1 MNKWKIL
8 DESRGKLKYA
18 GEDEI
23 ISIILKN
30 RGIKTKKQIEEFLHP
45 NLSQIN
51 RKILEIKT
59 PGLIKALKRI
69 DSALKN
75 SESIVVYT
83 DYDVDGLSSGA
94 LLWECLY
101 KLGAQVM
108 PYVPN
113 RIDEGFGLSE
123 KGILEVKKKYNAS
136 LIITVDHGM
145 SAGSKIAFAK
155 KQGIDVIVIDHH
167 VKPSKTPDID
177 ILVHTTM
184 ICATALV
191 WYFCEELT
199 NYLKRSSDL
208 QSGKF
213 SHIENLDLVALATVC
228 DLIPLTGVNRI
239 LVKAGLKQL
248 RKTNRVGLNTLIKH
262 AGIIKEEI
270 DVYDLGHIIGPRI
283 NAIGRLTH
291 ALDALRL
298 LCTND
303 KIRAMS
309 LSEKLYDLNKKRQ
322 IMTEEAVI
330 LAKGMVINKTGLIFI
345 SHKSFQ
351 TGIIGLIAGRLTQD
365 ANLPSIVIAKGEK
378 ISKASARSIKGI
390 DIIAIIRKFEDIL
403 IDVGGHPQAAGFT
416 VETSK
421 IGLLESRLTD
431 FFQKNNLKSQQ
442 DKNIY
447 IDMVLNLTEITRDLY
462 AKLLLLEPFGVGNT
476 EPIFLSKNIEVTG
489 YSLVGRER
497 NHLKMKLKISRENH
511 DFIEAIGFKMGEI
524 SSQFNPERKIDILYS
539 LDENTWNSN
548 TRLQLRLKD
557 VRISEI
563 FYEKNSYN
571 HGNSASGQCGKAI
584 LAK

>member
-8 DESRGKLKYA
+8 DESRGKSNISK
-18 GEDEI
+18 EDEI

-45 NLSQIN
+45 DLSQIN
-51 RKILEIKT
+51 RKILGIKT
-59 PGLIKALKRI
+59 PGLLKALKRI
-69 DSALKN
+69 DSAIKN

-101 KLGAQVM
+101 KLGVKVM

-113 RIDEGFGLSE
+113 RIDEGYGLSE
-123 KGILEVKKKYNAS
+123 KGILDVKKIYKTS
-136 LIITVDHGM
+136 LIITVDHGI

-155 KQGIDVIVIDHH
+155 SRGIDIIVIDHH
-167 VKPSKTPDID
+167 VKPDKSPHID
-177 ILVHTTM
+177 ILVHTTL

-191 WYFCEELT
+191 WYFCEEVMS
-199 NYLKRSSDL
+199 YLKKSSDL
-208 QSGKF
+208 QNGNFFYK
-213 SHIENLDLVALATVC
+213 ENLDLVALATVC

-239 LVKAGLKQL
+239 FVKAGLEQL
-248 RKTNRVGLNTLIKH
+248 RKTKRVGLNTLIKH

-291 ALDALRL
+291 AIDALRL

-303 KIRAMS
+303 KIRAIS

-322 IMTEEAVI
+322 IITEESVI
-330 LAKGMVINKTGLIFI
+330 LAKSMVINKTGLIFI
-345 SHKSFQ
+345 SHESFQ

-365 ANLPSIVIAKGEK
+365 SNLPSIVIAKGEK

-390 DIIAIIRKFEDIL
+390 DIIAIIRKFEEIL

-416 VETSK
+416 IETSK
-421 IGLLESRLTD
+421 IGLLESKLAD
-431 FFQKNNLKSQQ
+431 FFQKNNLRKQQ
-442 DKNIY
+442 DKNIN
-447 IDMVLNLTEITRDLY
+447 IDMVLNMTEITGDLY

-476 EPIFLSKNIEVTG
+476 EPVFLSKNIKIAG
-489 YSLVGRER
+489 FSLVGRER
-497 NHLKMKLKISRENH
+497 NHLKMKLKISENITVNNNFSHDLEH

-524 SSQFNPERKIDILYS
+524 SSKFNPDRKIDILYS
-539 LDENTWNSN
+539 LDENTWNSK

-557 VRISEI
+557 VRIST
-563 FYEKNSYN
+563 
-571 HGNSASGQCGKAI
+571 
-584 LAK
+584 

>member
-8 DESRGKLKYA
+8 DESRGKSNISK
-18 GEDEI
+18 EDEI

-30 RGIKTKKQIEEFLHP
+30 RGIKTKKQKEEFLHP
-45 NLSQIN
+45 DLSQIT
-51 RKILEIKT
+51 RKILRIKNV
-59 PGLIKALKRI
+59 GLLKALQRI
-69 DSALKN
+69 DTALKN

-101 KLGAQVM
+101 SFEAHVM

-113 RIDEGFGLSE
+113 RLEEGYGLSE
-123 KGILEVKKKYNAS
+123 KGILEVKKKYNTS
-136 LIITVDHGM
+136 LIITVDHGI
-145 SAGSKIAFAK
+145 SAGSKIAYAK
-155 KQGIDVIVIDHH
+155 KLGIDVIVIDHH
-167 VKPSKTPDID
+167 VKPSKIPDID

-208 QSGKF
+208 QNGKF
-213 SHIENLDLVALATVC
+213 SYIENLDLVALATVC
-228 DLIPLTGVNRI
+228 DLIPLVGVNRI
-239 LVKAGLKQL
+239 FVKAGLEQL
-248 RKTNRVGLNTLIKH
+248 RKTKRVGLNTLMIH
-262 AGIIKEEI
+262 AGITKEEI

-283 NAIGRLTH
+283 NAVGRLTH
-291 ALDALRL
+291 AIDALRL

-303 KIRAMS
+303 RIRAMS

-330 LAKGMVINKTGLIFI
+330 LAKDMVDKKRGLIFI
-345 SHKSFQ
+345 SHENFQ
-351 TGIIGLIAGRLTQD
+351 IGIIGLIAGRLTQEF
-365 ANLPSIVIAKGEK
+365 NLPSIVIAKGEK

-421 IGLLESRLTD
+421 IGLLESRLTN
-431 FFQKNNLKSQQ
+431 FFQKNNLKNQQ

-447 IDMVLNLTEITRDLY
+447 IDMVLNLTEITGNLY

-476 EPIFLSKNIEVTG
+476 EPVFLSKNIMIAG
-489 YSLVGRER
+489 FSLVGRNR
-497 NHLKMKLKISRENH
+497 NHLKMKLKIREKQH
-511 DFIEAIGFKMGEI
+511 DFIEAIGFNMGEI
-524 SSQFNPERKIDILYS
+524 TDKFRSDSKIDTVYS
-539 LDENTWNSN
+539 LVENKWNSN
-548 TRLQLRLKD
+548 VHLQLKIKD
-557 VRISEI
+557 VRIS
-563 FYEKNSYN
+563 S
-571 HGNSASGQCGKAI
+571 
-584 LAK
+584 

>member
-8 DESRGKLKYA
+8 DESRGKSNISK
-18 GEDEI
+18 EDEI

-30 RGIKTKKQIEEFLHP
+30 RGIKTKKQIKEFLHP
-45 NLSQIN
+45 DLSQIN
-51 RKILEIKT
+51 RKILGIKT
-59 PGLIKALKRI
+59 TGLLKALKRI

-101 KLGAQVM
+101 GLGAKVM

-113 RIDEGFGLSE
+113 RIDEGYGLSE

-136 LIITVDHGM
+136 LIITVDHGI

-155 KQGIDVIVIDHH
+155 SRGIDIIVIDHH
-167 VKPSKTPDID
+167 VKPDKSPQIN

-199 NYLKRSSDL
+199 SYLKKSEDL
-208 QSGKF
+208 QHGKF
-213 SHIENLDLVALATVC
+213 SQKENLDLVALATVC

-239 LVKAGLKQL
+239 FVKAGLEQL
-248 RKTNRVGLNTLIKH
+248 RKTKRVGLNTLIKH
-262 AGIIKEEI
+262 AGIIKEDI

-291 ALDALRL
+291 AIDALRL

-345 SHKSFQ
+345 SHESFQ

-390 DIIAIIRKFEDIL
+390 DIVAIIRKFEDIL

-431 FFQKNNLKSQQ
+431 FFQKNNLKKKQ

-447 IDMVLNLTEITRDLY
+447 IDMVLNLTEITGDLY

-476 EPIFLSKNIEVTG
+476 EPVFLSKNIMIAG
-489 YSLVGRER
+489 FSLVGRER
-497 NHLKMKLKISRENH
+497 NHLKMKLKISENITANNNFSHDLEH

-524 SSQFNPERKIDILYS
+524 SSQFNPDRKIDILYS
-539 LDENTWNSN
+539 LDENTWNSK

-557 VRISEI
+557 VRIST
-563 FYEKNSYN
+563 
-571 HGNSASGQCGKAI
+571 
-584 LAK
+584 